1 MIHPIG
7 DSTFQAL
14 GRALTGLSARQR
26 AIADNV
32 ANLQTPGYT
41 AQRVDFEGSLA
52 SAWQSGGDVAGA
64 TIRTTA
70 SQAPAGLNGNN
81 VNLVEKTTA
90 ATETGLSYQLG
101 VQAMTD
107 RFTVLRSAIGGGA

>member
-1 MIHPIG
+1 MIDPVG

-14 GRALTGLSARQR
+14 GRALTGLSVRQR

-32 ANLQTPGYT
+32 ANLQTPGFT
-41 AQRVDFEGSLA
+41 AARVDFESSLA
-52 SAWQSGGDVAGA
+52 SAWAGGGDVSSSS
-64 TIRTTA
+64 IRTMA
-70 SQAPAGLNGNN
+70 SQDPAGMDGNN
-81 VNLVEKTTA
+81 VNLDEETLA

-107 RFTVLRSAIGGGA
+107 RFQRLRSAIGGGA